1 MVPASALPR
10 RRPVTRVGRRSPSG
24 ERGSATV
31 ELAVI
36 FPVFLIL
43 LFTGVQAALWY
54 HARSLCLSAA
64 QAGLRAGRV
73 DGAGPAEGQAAAQSF
88 LIRVADDSITDTQV
102 SATATTSTLRVEVR
116 GTAPKVIPI
125 PGLSFTVT
133 QSAEGGR
140 DRFTTPDQP

>member
-1 MVPASALPR
+1 MRSSARSATQR
-10 RRPVTRVGRRSPSG
+10 RVHRTRRWRLGA

-43 LFTGVQAALWY
+43 LFIGVQAALWY

-64 QAGLRAGRV
+64 QAGVRAGRV
-73 DGAGPAEGQAAAQSF
+73 QGAGPDEGTTAARNF
-88 LIRVADDSITDTQV
+88 IIRTGGDSVSDTQV
-102 SATATTSTLRVEVR
+102 SASATVATLRVEVSA
-116 GTAPKVIPI
+116 TAPKVIPL

-140 DRFTTPDQP
+140 DRFTTPDSP